1 MELDTN
7 HSINPW
13 HSYISEIFLLIFKTG
28 INIPR
33 MKFVIIETFEFV
45 RRRRKSLR
53 KSGPADLDPIK
64 PLCHSMI
71 DPEPNILHHFHPFS
85 PQNPLNRDKVS
96 AVFGI
101 LLGLRLLTD
110 RPLLSKL
117 SKFQWIFIICQ
128 ANISTSK
135 TCVLPVNKEQT
146 FNQYFQTF
154 QLFYDS
160 SKFEWTP
167 FVFCKSCL
175 GLNVRA
181 ASCFSCRRK

>member
-1 MELDTN
+1 M
-7 HSINPW
+7 

-45 RRRRKSLR
+45 RRRRKTLR

-85 PQNPLNRDKVS
+85 PQNPLNRDKAS

-110 RPLLSKL
+110 RPPPIEVIKVSMDFHHLSGKHFHIKNL
-117 SKFQWIFIICQ
+117 CPPCKQRTNFQSVFPNFFSFFTIHQ
-128 ANISTSK
+128 SLNG
-135 TCVLPVNKEQT
+135 LH
-146 FNQYFQTF
+146 
-154 QLFYDS
+154 LF
-160 SKFEWTP
+160 FAR
-167 FVFCKSCL
+167 V
-175 GLNVRA
+175 
-181 ASCFSCRRK
+181 ASG